1 MLLLIKD
8 FWSID
13 NTFCCHSYWSSYIDW
28 FNTIREKKHSNIYN
42 KKINLSLFLIFPRSS
57 IWILN
62 QMRHIYFL
70 CWNPVIDCQHWIS
83 SIFINLEGLL
93 VILVKQNRPDLVYLK
108 SFTFNISH
116 SQVELNTVFS
126 SLSMN
131 STWIQC
137 FKFIIKISLW
147 VFCLM
152 CEVLN

>member
-1 MLLLIKD
+1 M
-8 FWSID
+8 
-13 NTFCCHSYWSSYIDW
+13 C
-28 FNTIREKKHSNIYN
+28 
-42 KKINLSLFLIFPRSS
+42 
-57 IWILN
+57 
-62 QMRHIYFL
+62 HIYFL
-70 CWNPVIDCQHWIS
+70 CWNPIIDCQHWIS

-116 SQVELNTVFS
+116 SQAELNTVFS

-147 VFCLM
+147 VFLPYVWSFKLIGNVCIFFFYFSQYLM
-152 CEVLN
+152 GINSPCWKMVKNQNRKSDGKK